1 MNETT
6 VTMQMIIFALSC
18 VLGIALGILYD
29 VFRIIRMVINSK
41 NITIFIGD
49 IIYFI
54 ISGIITFIF
63 VLKIN
68 SGESRFYILAGE
80 GIGWIAYHLTLGNAI
95 YKYSGKAAKRINFY
109 TKKIIKKFLK
119 IKN

>member
-1 MNETT
+1 MNQSVT
-6 VTMQMIIFALSC
+6 VQTMIFACSC
-18 VLGIALGILYD
+18 ILGAGLGILYD

-41 NITIFIGD
+41 SVAIFVED
-49 IIYFI
+49 VIYFI
-54 ISGIITFIF
+54 LSGIITFVF

-95 YKYSGKAAKRINFY
+95 YKYSGKIAG
-109 TKKIIKKFLK
+109 K
-119 IKN
+119 IKFKAKNITGKILKLKR